1 MKTKHTKGTW
11 SLNQWNELVSE
22 KGKAIKV
29 AGSVTLTSNK
39 GGEETANMNLIA
51 AAPELLKM
59 VYDLKNCIKRL
70 TSDELTQFDK
80 DLEAEWIGEAHE
92 LLYRINPNYKH

>member
-1 MKTKHTKGTW
+1 MKTQHTQGAWLT
-11 SLNQWNELVSE
+11 NEGQIYPE
-22 KGKAIKV
+22 QTGK
-29 AGSVTLTSNK
+29 TLALIPYFDENND
-39 GGEETANMNLIA
+39 EQDANAKLIA

-80 DLEAEWIGEAHE
+80 DQEAEWIGEAHE
-92 LLYRINPNYKH
+92 LLYKINPNYQY

>member
-1 MKTKHTKGTW
+1 MKTKHTQGFW
-11 SLNQWNELVSE
+11 MANEGQIYPE
-22 KGKAIKV
+22 QTGK
-29 AGSVTLTSNK
+29 TLAFIPYFDENND
-39 GGEETANMNLIA
+39 EQNANAKLIA

-92 LLYRINPNYKH
+92 LLYKINPNYKH